1 MNMPVTAVDSKA
13 KGNPKPSQ
21 WNAELALGLTLTQ
34 RGTVLKSCRH
44 QGPLYVQKPFYP
56 EGRELA
62 HLYLLHPPGGMV
74 SGDTLQ
80 IRADLTENAKALIT
94 TPGAGRVYRARE
106 DRALQHQIIRFD
118 LTENSSLE
126 WLPLESIIYPGAMTQ
141 LDTHVHLSAGAK
153 FIGWEVTSL
162 GLPASGEDFDA
173 LGFGQLKQC
182 LQIYKEGRLCLRER
196 FVLDASVSSAEGNG
210 ASSDSFFSDGTEA
223 GPSMKSALS
232 GLRDCPVNGVMI
244 AGPFE
249 RDNAQGSDQSTDQE
263 SLMDALREICE
274 GMEQP
279 ALAAATL
286 NDEFL
291 IVRYLGHCSE
301 QGRKLF
307 TQCWQQIRP
316 ELLERKACEPRIWA
330 T

>member
-1 MNMPVTAVDSKA
+1 MNMPAMTEVNAQTA
-13 KGNPKPSQ
+13 PSR
-21 WNAELALGLTLTQ
+21 WNAELALGLTKTS

-80 IRADLTENAKALIT
+80 ISADLTENAKALIT

-106 DRALQHQIIRFD
+106 DKALQHQIIRFD
-118 LTENSSLE
+118 LAENSSLE
-126 WLPLESIIYPGAMTQ
+126 WLPLESIIYPGAITQ

-162 GLPASGEDFDA
+162 GLPASGEGFDA

-182 LQIYKEGRLCLRER
+182 LQIYREGRLCLRER
-196 FVLDASVSSAEGNG
+196 FVLEASALNTAE
-210 ASSDSFFSDGTEA
+210 DEIEPV

-249 RDNAQGSDQSTDQE
+249 RGNGQSSDQSTDQE
-263 SLMDALREICE
+263 SLMEALREICE

>member
-1 MNMPVTAVDSKA
+1 MGAAIAQTDALNVQS
-13 KGNPKPSQ
+13 KPSI

-34 RGTVLKSCRH
+34 RGTLLKSCRH

-80 IRADLTENAKALIT
+80 ISADLTENAKALIT

-106 DRALQHQIIRFD
+106 DRALQKQIIRFD
-118 LTENSSLE
+118 LAENSSLE
-126 WLPLESIIYPGAMTQ
+126 WLPLESIIYPGAITQ

-162 GLPASGEDFDA
+162 GLPASGEGFDA

-182 LQIYKEGRLCLRER
+182 LQIYREGRLCLRER
-196 FVLDASVSSAEGNG
+196 FVLEASAVNAT
-210 ASSDSFFSDGTEA
+210 DDDLVPA

-232 GLRDCPVNGVMI
+232 GLRDYPVNGVMI

-249 RDNAQGSDQSTDQE
+249 RGSGQGSDQSTAQE
-263 SLMDALREICE
+263 SLIEALREICE
-274 GMEQP
+274 DMEQP

-301 QGRKLF
+301 QGRKPF

-316 ELLERKACEPRIWA
+316 EILGRKACEPRIWA